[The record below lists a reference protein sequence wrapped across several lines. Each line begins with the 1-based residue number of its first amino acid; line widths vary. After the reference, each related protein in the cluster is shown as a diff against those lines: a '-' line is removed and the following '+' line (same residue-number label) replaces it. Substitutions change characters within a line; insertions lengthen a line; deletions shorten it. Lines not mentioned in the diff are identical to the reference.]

1 MKMSKNLK
9 KFLALAL
16 ALAMVFALAACGEP
30 APTESDTPDESAAPS
45 ESADTG
51 EYALSYEAIVPADGV
66 GDHPAYGILTNA
78 KEALATIGIDLQI
91 NDPTDS
97 NVLWQAIESNPIS
110 AEFWCAAWSSTADP
124 DMYQVYYSTN
134 GNGKGGTE
142 SNHYMIADD
151 TLDELIMEARTSSDQ
166 AFRKATYKQCLDIII
181 DWAVEVPVY
190 QRQNAIIMSTERV
203 NIDTVTPD
211 ITTFWRWF
219 RDIENMETNGADQ
232 LVVGY
237 DYFSSKFSPF
247 FGKTAYDVDV
257 GEMTTQYLM
266 ELDREGNPV
275 LNGIEG
281 ETRSYNGTDYTYYG
295 ISDIEVVQNEDGT
308 VDYNVTMRDDI
319 KFSDG
324 TTADIDDV
332 IFGMYVLCDPTYDGS
347 STLYALPIEGMT
359 EYRSGMELL
368 VNLIVAAGPDNTD
381 FTNWTE
387 EQQTAFWDA
396 FWPAGEKFAQEI
408 VDYCVDAGYAEAG
421 DVAGAAA
428 AWNYPDLAA
437 DATAADFFQAIVDK
451 YGYDLSDTGINL
463 ETAGTSIS
471 DFIYAELGDA
481 AAEYQ
486 AGVATGSTAANI
498 PGIIKTGDYS
508 MTIHMTSFDATAIYQ
523 LALPVAPLHYYGDEA
538 QYDYEN
544 NSFGFPKGDLSL
556 VRSKTTQPMGA
567 GAYKFVSYENGVVTF
582 EANENYWK
590 GEPKIKYLLF
600 QETAAS
606 DKLSGV
612 ASDAAT
618 FDITDPNF
626 NVQCVEDIKGYNS
639 NGELTGDVI
648 TTFSVDNLGYG
659 YIGICAENICMNGE
673 PGSEASKNLRKGFAT
688 LFSVYR
694 DTVVNSYYG
703 ETASIIQYPITNTS
717 WAAPRP
723 ADEGYQTAFSVDVDG
738 HPIYTDGMT
747 EPERYDAALQAAIG
761 FFKAAGLNW
770 DEASGKFVA

>member
-1 MKMSKNLK
+1 MSKNLK

-30 APTESDTPDESAAPS
+30 APTESEAPDETEAPS
-45 ESADTG
+45 DTG
-51 EYALSYEAIVPADGV
+51 EYALSYEVIIPADGV

-91 NDPTDS
+91 NDPSDS
-97 NVLWQAIESNPIS
+97 TVLWQAIESNPIS

-257 GEMTTQYLM
+257 GDMTTQYLM

-308 VDYNVTMRDDI
+308 VDYNITMRDDI

-347 STLYALPIEGMT
+347 STFYALPVEGMT

-428 AWNYPDLAA
+428 AWAYEGLAA

-486 AGVATGSTAANI
+486 AGVATGSSVPNI

-508 MTIHMTSFDATAIYQ
+508 MTVHMTSFDATAIYQ
-523 LALPVAPLHYYGDEA
+523 MALPVAPLHYYGDEA
-538 QYDYEN
+538 LYDYEN

-590 GEPKIKYLLF
+590 GVPKTKYLLF

-626 NVQCVEDIKGYNS
+626 NVQCVKDIKGYNS

-703 ETASIIQYPITNTS
+703 ETAAVIQYPITNTS

-738 HPIYTDGMT
+738 NPIYTDGMT
-747 EPERYDAALQAAIG
+747 EQERYDAALQAAIG

>member
-1 MKMSKNLK
+1 
-9 KFLALAL
+9 
-16 ALAMVFALAACGEP
+16 
-30 APTESDTPDESAAPS
+30 
-45 ESADTG
+45 
-51 EYALSYEAIVPADGV
+51 
-66 GDHPAYGILTNA
+66 
-78 KEALATIGIDLQI
+78 
-91 NDPTDS
+91 
-97 NVLWQAIESNPIS
+97 
-110 AEFWCAAWSSTADP
+110 
-124 DMYQVYYSTN
+124 MYQVYYSTN

-151 TLDELIMEARTSSDQ
+151 TLDELIMEARTSADQ

-190 QRQNAIIMSTERV
+190 QRQNAVIMSTERV

-211 ITTFWRWF
+211 ITPFWRWMAE
-219 RDIENMETNGADQ
+219 IETMETNGADQ

-247 FGKTAYDVDV
+247 FGKTQYDVDV
-257 GEMTTQYLM
+257 GDMTTQYLM
-266 ELDREGNPV
+266 GLDREGNPV

-295 ISDIEVVQNEDGT
+295 ISDIEVVQNDDGT

-428 AWNYPDLAA
+428 AWAYEGLAA

-486 AGVATGSTAANI
+486 AGVATGSTVPNI

-508 MTIHMTSFDATAIYQ
+508 MTVHMTSFDATAIYQ
-523 LALPVAPLHYYGDEA
+523 MALPVAPLHYYGDEA

-703 ETASIIQYPITNTS
+703 ETAAVIQYPITNTS

-738 HPIYTDGMT
+738 NPIYTDGMT
-747 EPERYDAALQAAIG
+747 EQERYDAALQAAIG

>member
-1 MKMSKNLK
+1 MSKNLK

-97 NVLWQAIESNPIS
+97 NVIWQAIESNPVS
-110 AEFWCAAWSSTADP
+110 AEIWCAAWQATPDP
-124 DMYQVYYSTN
+124 DMYQVYHSSN
-134 GNGKGGTE
+134 AVGAGGTN
-142 SNHYMIADD
+142 SNSYMLCDS
-151 TLDELIMEARTSSDQ
+151 TLDELIMEARSSADQ
-166 AFRKATYKQCLDIII
+166 AFRKATYKQCLDIIL
-181 DWAVEVPVY
+181 DWAVEVPIY
-190 QRQNAIIMSTERV
+190 QRQNAFVMSTERV

-211 ITTFWRWF
+211 ITTFWDWMN
-219 RDIENMETNGADQ
+219 DIELLETNGNDQ

-471 DFIYAELGDA
+471 DFIYAELGDK

-486 AGVATGSTAANI
+486 AGVTTGSTVPNI

-523 LALPVAPLHYYGDEA
+523 LALPVAPLHYYGDESL
-538 QYDYEN
+538 YDYEN

-738 HPIYTDGMT
+738 NPIYTDGMT
-747 EPERYDAALQAAIG
+747 EQERYDAALQAAIG

>member
-1 MKMSKNLK
+1 MSKNLK

-30 APTESDTPDESAAPS
+30 APAASETPDESAAPS
-45 ESADTG
+45 EDAGTG

-151 TLDELIMEARTSSDQ
+151 TLDELIMEARTSADQ

-211 ITTFWRWF
+211 ITPFWRWMAE
-219 RDIENMETNGADQ
+219 IETMETNGADQ

-247 FGKTAYDVDV
+247 FGKTQYDVDV
-257 GEMTTQYLM
+257 GDMTTQYLM
-266 ELDREGNPV
+266 GLDREGNPV

-295 ISDIEVVQNEDGT
+295 ISDIEVVQNDDGT

-408 VDYCVDAGYAEAG
+408 VDHCVTNGYAEAG

-437 DATAADFFQAIVDK
+437 DATAADFFQAIVDN

-486 AGVATGSTAANI
+486 AGVATGSSVPNI

-508 MTIHMTSFDATAIYQ
+508 MTVHMTSFDATAIYQ
-523 LALPVAPLHYYGDEA
+523 MALPVAPLHYYGDEA
-538 QYDYEN
+538 LYDYEN

-703 ETASIIQYPITNTS
+703 ETAAVIQYPITNTS

-738 HPIYTDGMT
+738 NPIYTDGMT
-747 EPERYDAALQAAIG
+747 EQERYDAALQAAIG

>member
-91 NDPTDS
+91 NDPSDS

-151 TLDELIMEARTSSDQ
+151 TLDELIMEARTSADQ

-408 VDYCVDAGYAEAG
+408 VDYCVDAGYG
-421 DVAGAAA
+421 TDVATAAA
-428 AWNYPDLAA
+428 AWGYADLAA

-556 VRSKTTQPMGA
+556 VRAKTTQPRGA

-738 HPIYTDGMT
+738 NPIYTDGMT
-747 EPERYDAALQAAIG
+747 EQERYDAALQAAIG

>member
-1 MKMSKNLK
+1 MSKNLK

-30 APTESDTPDESAAPS
+30 APAASETPDESAAPS
-45 ESADTG
+45 EDAGTG
-51 EYALSYEAIVPADGV
+51 EYALSYEVIIPADGV

-91 NDPTDS
+91 NDPSDS

-151 TLDELIMEARTSSDQ
+151 TLDELIMEARTSADQ

-190 QRQNAIIMSTERV
+190 QRQNAVIMSTERV

-211 ITTFWRWF
+211 ITPFWRWMAE
-219 RDIENMETNGADQ
+219 IEKIETNGADQ

-247 FGKTAYDVDV
+247 FGKTQYDVDV
-257 GEMTTQYLM
+257 GDMTTQYLM
-266 ELDREGNPV
+266 GLDREGNPV

-281 ETRSYNGTDYTYYG
+281 ETRSYNGTDYTYTG
-295 ISDIEVVQNEDGT
+295 ISDIEVVQNDDGT

-359 EYRSGMELL
+359 EYRSGMDLL
-368 VNLIVAAGPDNTD
+368 VNLVCAAGPDNTD
-381 FTNWTE
+381 FTYWTE

-396 FWPAGEKFAQEI
+396 FWKGGEKFAQEI
-408 VDYCVDAGYAEAG
+408 VDYCITAGYG
-421 DVAGAAA
+421 TDVASCAA
-428 AWNYPDLAA
+428 AWAYDGLAA

-451 YGYDLSDTGINL
+451 YGYDLSDAGINL

-471 DFIYAELGDA
+471 DFIYAELGDK

-486 AGVATGSTAANI
+486 AGVATGSTVPNI
-498 PGIIKTGDYS
+498 TGIIKTGDYS

-538 QYDYEN
+538 QYDYDN

-556 VRSKTTQPMGA
+556 VRAKTTQPMGA

-590 GEPKIKYLLF
+590 GVPKTKYILF

-626 NVQCVEDIKGYNS
+626 NVQCVEDIKSYNS
-639 NGELTGDVI
+639 NGEITGDVI

-659 YIGICAENICMNGE
+659 YIAMCANNVCIDGD
-673 PGSEASKNLRKGFAT
+673 PDSDASKNLRKGFAT
-688 LFSVYR
+688 LFAVYR

-703 ETASIIQYPITNTS
+703 ETASIIQYPISNTS

-723 ADEGYQTAFSVDVDG
+723 ADEGYETAFSVDVDG
-738 HPIYTDGMT
+738 NPIYTDDMT
-747 EPERYDAALQAAIG
+747 EQERYDAALQAAIG

>member
-1 MKMSKNLK
+1 MSKNLK

-30 APTESDTPDESAAPS
+30 APTESEAPDETEAPS
-45 ESADTG
+45 DTG
-51 EYALSYEAIVPADGV
+51 EYALSYEVIIPADGV

-91 NDPTDS
+91 NDPSDS

-151 TLDELIMEARTSSDQ
+151 TLDELIMEARTSADQ

-190 QRQNAIIMSTERV
+190 QRQNAVIMSTERV

-211 ITTFWRWF
+211 ITPFWRWMAE
-219 RDIENMETNGADQ
+219 IETMETNGADQ

-247 FGKTAYDVDV
+247 FGKTQYDVDV
-257 GEMTTQYLM
+257 GDMTTQYLM
-266 ELDREGNPV
+266 GLDREGNPV

-486 AGVATGSTAANI
+486 AGVATGSSVPNI

-556 VRSKTTQPMGA
+556 VRAKTTQPMGA

-703 ETASIIQYPITNTS
+703 ETAAVIQYPITNTS

-738 HPIYTDGMT
+738 NPIYTDGMT
-747 EPERYDAALQAAIG
+747 EQERYDAALQAAIG

>member
-151 TLDELIMEARTSSDQ
+151 TLDELIMEARTSADQ

-211 ITTFWRWF
+211 ITPFWRWMAE
-219 RDIENMETNGADQ
+219 IEKIETNGADQ

-247 FGKTAYDVDV
+247 FGKTQYDVDV
-257 GEMTTQYLM
+257 GDMTTQYLM
-266 ELDREGNPV
+266 GLDREGNPV

-308 VDYNVTMRDDI
+308 VDYNITMRDDI

-471 DFIYAELGDA
+471 DFIYAELGDK

-486 AGVATGSTAANI
+486 AGVATGSTVPNI

-523 LALPVAPLHYYGDEA
+523 LALPVAPLHYYGDESL
-538 QYDYEN
+538 YDYEN

-703 ETASIIQYPITNTS
+703 ETAAVIQYPITNTS

-738 HPIYTDGMT
+738 NPIYTDGMT
-747 EPERYDAALQAAIG
+747 EQERYDAALQAAIG

>member
-1 MKMSKNLK
+1 MSKNLK

-30 APTESDTPDESAAPS
+30 APAASETPDESAAPS
-45 ESADTG
+45 EDAGTG

-97 NVLWQAIESNPIS
+97 NVIWQAIESNPIS

-151 TLDELIMEARTSSDQ
+151 TLDELIMEARTSADQ

-190 QRQNAIIMSTERV
+190 QRQNAVIMSTERV

-211 ITTFWRWF
+211 ITPFWRWMAE
-219 RDIENMETNGADQ
+219 IETMETNGADQ

-247 FGKTAYDVDV
+247 FGKTQYDVDV
-257 GEMTTQYLM
+257 GDMTTQYLM
-266 ELDREGNPV
+266 GLDREGNPV

-295 ISDIEVVQNEDGT
+295 ISDIEVVQNDDGT

-428 AWNYPDLAA
+428 AWAYEGLAA

-486 AGVATGSTAANI
+486 AGVATGSTVPNI

-508 MTIHMTSFDATAIYQ
+508 MTVHMTSFDATAIYQ

-703 ETASIIQYPITNTS
+703 ETAAVIQYPITNTS

-738 HPIYTDGMT
+738 NPIYTDGMT
-747 EPERYDAALQAAIG
+747 EQERYDAALQAAIG

>member
-1 MKMSKNLK
+1 MSKNLK

-30 APTESDTPDESAAPS
+30 APAASETPDESAAPS
-45 ESADTG
+45 EDAGTG

-97 NVLWQAIESNPIS
+97 NVIWQAIESNPIS

-151 TLDELIMEARTSSDQ
+151 TLDELIMEARTSADQ

-190 QRQNAIIMSTERV
+190 QRQNAVIMSTERV

-211 ITTFWRWF
+211 ITPFWRWMAE
-219 RDIENMETNGADQ
+219 IETMETNGADQ

-247 FGKTAYDVDV
+247 FGKTQYDVDV
-257 GEMTTQYLM
+257 GDMTTQYLM
-266 ELDREGNPV
+266 GLDREGNPV

-295 ISDIEVVQNEDGT
+295 ISDIEVVQNDDGT

-428 AWNYPDLAA
+428 AWAYEGLAA

-486 AGVATGSTAANI
+486 AGVATGSTVPNI

-508 MTIHMTSFDATAIYQ
+508 MTVHMTSFDATAIYQ
-523 LALPVAPLHYYGDEA
+523 MALPVAPLHYYGDEA

-703 ETASIIQYPITNTS
+703 ETAAVIQYPITNTS

-738 HPIYTDGMT
+738 NPIYTDGMT
-747 EPERYDAALQAAIG
+747 EQERYDAALQAAIG

>member
-51 EYALSYEAIVPADGV
+51 EYALSYEVIIPADGV

-91 NDPTDS
+91 NDPSDS

-151 TLDELIMEARTSSDQ
+151 TLDELIMEARTSADQ

-190 QRQNAIIMSTERV
+190 QRQNAVIMSTERV

-257 GEMTTQYLM
+257 GDMTTQYLM

-281 ETRSYNGTDYTYYG
+281 ETRSYNGTDYTYTG

-408 VDYCVDAGYAEAG
+408 VDYCVDAGYG
-421 DVAGAAA
+421 TDVATAAA
-428 AWNYPDLAA
+428 AWGYADLAA

-451 YGYDLSDTGINL
+451 YGYDLSDTGINY

-471 DFIYAELGDA
+471 DFIYAELGDS

-639 NGELTGDVI
+639 NDELTGDVI

-738 HPIYTDGMT
+738 NPIYTDGMT
-747 EPERYDAALQAAIG
+747 EQERYDAALQAAIG

>member
-51 EYALSYEAIVPADGV
+51 EYALSYEVIIPADGV

-91 NDPTDS
+91 NDPSDS

-151 TLDELIMEARTSSDQ
+151 TLDELIMEARTSADQ

-257 GEMTTQYLM
+257 GDMTTQYLM

-281 ETRSYNGTDYTYYG
+281 ETRSYNGTDYTYTG
-295 ISDIEVVQNEDGT
+295 ISDIEVVQNDDGT

-428 AWNYPDLAA
+428 AWAYEGLAA

-471 DFIYAELGDA
+471 DFIYAELGDK

-486 AGVATGSTAANI
+486 AGVATGSSAANI

-523 LALPVAPLHYYGDEA
+523 LALPVAPLHYYGDESL
-538 QYDYEN
+538 YDYEN

-738 HPIYTDGMT
+738 NPIYTDGMT
-747 EPERYDAALQAAIG
+747 EQERYDAALQAAIG

>member
-1 MKMSKNLK
+1 MSKNLK

-30 APTESDTPDESAAPS
+30 APAASETPDESAAPS
-45 ESADTG
+45 EDAGTG

-97 NVLWQAIESNPIS
+97 NVIWQAIESNPIS

-257 GEMTTQYLM
+257 GDMTTQYLM

-281 ETRSYNGTDYTYYG
+281 ETRSYNGTDYTYTG

-486 AGVATGSTAANI
+486 AGVATGSSVPNI

-703 ETASIIQYPITNTS
+703 ETAAVIQYPITNTS

-738 HPIYTDGMT
+738 NPIYTDGMT
-747 EPERYDAALQAAIG
+747 EQERYDAALQAAIG

>member
-1 MKMSKNLK
+1 MSKNLK
-9 KFLALAL
+9 KFMALAL

-30 APTESDTPDESAAPS
+30 APTESEAPDETEAPS
-45 ESADTG
+45 DTG
-51 EYALSYEAIVPADGV
+51 EYALSYEVIIPADGV

-91 NDPTDS
+91 NDPSDS

-151 TLDELIMEARTSSDQ
+151 TLDELIMEARSSADQ

-190 QRQNAIIMSTERV
+190 QRQNAVIMSTERV

-211 ITTFWRWF
+211 ITPFWRWMAE
-219 RDIENMETNGADQ
+219 IEKIETNGADQ

-257 GEMTTQYLM
+257 GDMTTQYLM
-266 ELDREGNPV
+266 GLDREGNPV

-281 ETRSYNGTDYTYYG
+281 ETRSYNGTDYTYTG

-308 VDYNVTMRDDI
+308 VDYNITMRDDI

-332 IFGMYVLCDPTYDGS
+332 IFSIYVLCDPTYDGS
-347 STLYALPIEGMT
+347 STFYALPVEGMT

-368 VNLIVAAGPDNTD
+368 VNLICAAGPDNTD

-396 FWPAGEKFAQEI
+396 FWKGGEKFAQEI

-428 AWNYPDLAA
+428 AWAYEGLAA
-437 DATAADFFQAIVDK
+437 DATAADFFQAIVDN
-451 YGYDLSDTGINL
+451 YGYDLSDAGINL
-463 ETAGTSIS
+463 ETAGTSIT
-471 DFIYAELGDA
+471 DYIYAELGDA

-498 PGIIKTGDYS
+498 PGIIRTGDYS
-508 MTIHMTSFDATAIYQ
+508 MTVHMTSFDATAIYQ

-544 NSFGFPKGDLSL
+544 NSFGFPKGDLSI
-556 VRSKTTQPMGA
+556 VREKTTQPMGA

-590 GEPKIKYLLF
+590 GEPKTKYLLF

-673 PGSEASKNLRKGFAT
+673 PGSDASKNLRKGFAT
-688 LFSVYR
+688 LFAVYR
-694 DTVVNSYYG
+694 DAVVNSYYG
-703 ETASIIQYPITNTS
+703 ETASVIQYPITNTS

-738 HPIYTDGMT
+738 NPIYTDGMT
-747 EPERYDAALQAAIG
+747 EQERYDAALQAAIG

>member
-1 MKMSKNLK
+1 MSKNLK

-30 APTESDTPDESAAPS
+30 APAASETPDESAAPS
-45 ESADTG
+45 EDAGTG

-486 AGVATGSTAANI
+486 AGVATGSSVPNI

-523 LALPVAPLHYYGDEA
+523 LALPVAPLHYYGDESL
-538 QYDYEN
+538 YDYEN

-556 VRSKTTQPMGA
+556 VRAKTTQPMGA

-618 FDITDPNF
+618 FDITDPNSD
-626 NVQCVEDIKGYNS
+626 VQCVEDIKGYNS

-738 HPIYTDGMT
+738 NPIYTDGMT
-747 EPERYDAALQAAIG
+747 EQERYDAALQAAIG

>member
-1 MKMSKNLK
+1 MSKNLK

-30 APTESDTPDESAAPS
+30 APAASETPDESAAPS
-45 ESADTG
+45 EDAGTG

-110 AEFWCAAWSSTADP
+110 AEFWCAAWQSTADP

-257 GEMTTQYLM
+257 GDMTTQYLM

-281 ETRSYNGTDYTYYG
+281 ETRSYNGTDYTYTG
-295 ISDIEVVQNEDGT
+295 ISNIEVVQNDDGT

-368 VNLIVAAGPDNTD
+368 VNLVCAAGPDNTD
-381 FTNWTE
+381 FTYWTE

-396 FWPAGEKFAQEI
+396 FWKGGEKFAQEI
-408 VDYCVDAGYAEAG
+408 VDYCITAGYG
-421 DVAGAAA
+421 TDVASCAA
-428 AWNYPDLAA
+428 AWAYDGLAA

-451 YGYDLSDTGINL
+451 YGYDLSDAGINL

-471 DFIYAELGDA
+471 DFIYAELGDK

-486 AGVATGSTAANI
+486 AGVATGSSVPNI

-508 MTIHMTSFDATAIYQ
+508 MTVHMTSFDANAIYQ

-626 NVQCVEDIKGYNS
+626 NVQCVEDIKSYNS

-703 ETASIIQYPITNTS
+703 ETAAVIQYPITNTS

-738 HPIYTDGMT
+738 NPIYTDDMT
-747 EPERYDAALQAAIG
+747 EQERYDAALQAAIG

>member
-1 MKMSKNLK
+1 MSKNLK
-9 KFLALAL
+9 KFMALAL

-30 APTESDTPDESAAPS
+30 APTESEAPDETEAPS
-45 ESADTG
+45 DTG
-51 EYALSYEAIVPADGV
+51 EYALSYEVIIPADGV

-91 NDPTDS
+91 NDPSDS
-97 NVLWQAIESNPIS
+97 TVLWQAIESNPIS

-190 QRQNAIIMSTERV
+190 QRQNAVIMSTERV

-257 GEMTTQYLM
+257 GDMTTQYLM

-281 ETRSYNGTDYTYYG
+281 ETRSYNGTDYTYTG

-428 AWNYPDLAA
+428 AWAYEGLAA

-486 AGVATGSTAANI
+486 AGVATGSSVPNI

-556 VRSKTTQPMGA
+556 VRAKTTQPMGA

-703 ETASIIQYPITNTS
+703 ETAAVIQYPITNTS

-738 HPIYTDGMT
+738 NPIYTDGMT
-747 EPERYDAALQAAIG
+747 EQERYDAALQAAIG

>member
-1 MKMSKNLK
+1 MSKNLK

-51 EYALSYEAIVPADGV
+51 EYALSYEVIIPADGV

-91 NDPTDS
+91 NDPSDS

-151 TLDELIMEARTSSDQ
+151 TLDELIMEARTSADQ
-166 AFRKATYKQCLDIII
+166 AFRKATYKQCLDIIL
-181 DWAVEVPVY
+181 DWAVEVPIY
-190 QRQNAIIMSTERV
+190 QRQNAFVMSTERV

-211 ITTFWRWF
+211 ITTFWDWMN
-219 RDIENMETNGADQ
+219 DIELLETNGNDQ

-247 FGKTAYDVDV
+247 FAKTAYDEDV
-257 GEMTTQYLM
+257 YVMTSQSLFNV
-266 ELDREGNPV
+266 DREGNPV

-281 ETRSYNGTDYTYYG
+281 ETRSYNGTDYTYTG
-295 ISDIEVVQNEDGT
+295 ISDVEIVQNDDGT
-308 VDYNVTMRDDI
+308 VDYNITLRDDI
-319 KFSDG
+319 VFSDG
-324 TTADIDDV
+324 TPMTIDDV
-332 IFGMYVLCDPTYDGS
+332 IFSMYVLSDPTYDGS
-347 STLYALPIEGMT
+347 STFYAVPIEGME
-359 EYRSGMELL
+359 EYRSGMDLL
-368 VNLIVAAGPDNTD
+368 LNLIVAAGPDNTD

-387 EQQTAFWDA
+387 EQQTALWDA
-396 FWPAGEKFAQEI
+396 FWKGGEKFAQEI
-408 VDYCVDAGYAEAG
+408 VDYCVDNGYAEAG

-437 DATAADFFQAIVDK
+437 DATAADFFQAMVDA
-451 YGYDLSDTGINL
+451 YGYDISDAGINL
-463 ETAGTSIS
+463 ETAGTAIS
-471 DFIYAELGDA
+471 DFILAELGDK

-486 AGVATGSTAANI
+486 AGVATGSTVPNI
-498 PGIIKTGDYS
+498 SGIVKTGDYS
-508 MTIHMTSFDATAIYQ
+508 MTVRTTRYDAAAIYQ
-523 LALPVAPLHYYGDEA
+523 LGVTVAPLHYYGDVSK
-538 QYDYEN
+538 YDYEN
-544 NSFGFPKGDLSL
+544 NMFGFTKGDLST
-556 VRSKTTQPMGA
+556 VRDKTTQPLGA
-567 GAYKFVSYENGVVTF
+567 GPYKFVSYANGVVTF

-590 GEPKIKYLLF
+590 GQPKTQYVLF

-626 NVQCVEDIKGYNS
+626 NVDTVEDIKGYNS
-639 NGELTGDVI
+639 NGELTGDKL
-648 TTFSVDNLGYG
+648 TTFTIDNLGYG
-659 YIGICAENICMNGE
+659 YIAMCANNVCIDGD
-673 PGSEASKNLRKGFAT
+673 PASDASKNLRKGFAT
-688 LFSVYR
+688 LFAVYR

-703 ETASIIQYPITNTS
+703 ETASIIQYPISNTS

-723 ADEGYQTAFSVDVDG
+723 ADEGYETAFSVDVDG
-738 HPIYTDGMT
+738 NPIYTDDMT
-747 EPERYDAALQAAIG
+747 EQERYDAALQAAIG

>member
-1 MKMSKNLK
+1 MSNKLK

-30 APTESDTPDESAAPS
+30 SPTTSDTPDESAAPS
-45 ESADTG
+45 GSGDTG
-51 EYALSYEAIVPADGV
+51 EYALSYEAIIPADGV

-151 TLDELIMEARTSSDQ
+151 TLDELIMEARTSADQ

-190 QRQNAIIMSTERV
+190 QRQNAVIMSTERV

-211 ITTFWRWF
+211 ITPFWRWMAE
-219 RDIENMETNGADQ
+219 IETMETNGADQ

-247 FGKTAYDVDV
+247 FGKTQYDVDV
-257 GEMTTQYLM
+257 GDMTTQYLM
-266 ELDREGNPV
+266 GLDREGNPV

-295 ISDIEVVQNEDGT
+295 ISDIEVVQNDDGT

-428 AWNYPDLAA
+428 AWAYEGLAA

-471 DFIYAELGDA
+471 DFIYAELGDK

-486 AGVATGSTAANI
+486 AGVATGSTVPNI

-508 MTIHMTSFDATAIYQ
+508 MTVHMTSFDATAIYQ
-523 LALPVAPLHYYGDEA
+523 MALPVAPLHYYGDEA

-590 GEPKIKYLLF
+590 GEPKTKYVLF

-703 ETASIIQYPITNTS
+703 ETAAVIQYPITNTS

-738 HPIYTDGMT
+738 NPIYTDGMT
-747 EPERYDAALQAAIG
+747 EQERYDAALQAAIG

>member
-51 EYALSYEAIVPADGV
+51 EYALSYEVIIPADGV

-97 NVLWQAIESNPIS
+97 NVIWQAIESNPIS

-257 GEMTTQYLM
+257 GDMTTQYLM

-281 ETRSYNGTDYTYYG
+281 ETRSYNGTDYTYTG

-471 DFIYAELGDA
+471 DFIYAELGDK

-486 AGVATGSTAANI
+486 AGVTTGSTVPNI

-523 LALPVAPLHYYGDEA
+523 MALPVAPLHYYGDEA

-703 ETASIIQYPITNTS
+703 ETAAVIQYPITNTS

-738 HPIYTDGMT
+738 NPIYTDGMT
-747 EPERYDAALQAAIG
+747 EQERYDAALQAAIG

>member
-1 MKMSKNLK
+1 MSKNLK
-9 KFLALAL
+9 KFMALAL

-30 APTESDTPDESAAPS
+30 APTESGTPDTTEAPS
-45 ESADTG
+45 DTG
-51 EYALSYEAIVPADGV
+51 EYALSYEVIIPADGV

-91 NDPTDS
+91 NDPSDS
-97 NVLWQAIESNPIS
+97 TVLWQAIESNPIS

-151 TLDELIMEARTSSDQ
+151 TLDELIMEARTSADQ

-211 ITTFWRWF
+211 ITPFWRWF

-408 VDYCVDAGYAEAG
+408 VDHCVTNGYASEG

-428 AWNYPDLAA
+428 AWAYDGLAA
-437 DATAADFFQAIVDK
+437 DATAADFFQAIVDN

-463 ETAGTSIS
+463 ETAGTSIT

-498 PGIIKTGDYS
+498 PGIIRTGDYS
-508 MTIHMTSFDATAIYQ
+508 MTVHMTSFDATAIYQ
-523 LALPVAPLHYYGDEA
+523 MALPVAPLHYYGDEA

-544 NSFGFPKGDLSL
+544 NSFGFPKGDLSI
-556 VRSKTTQPMGA
+556 VREKTTQPMGA

-590 GEPKIKYLLF
+590 GEPKTKYLLF

-618 FDITDPNF
+618 FDVTDPNF

-703 ETASIIQYPITNTS
+703 ETAAVIQYPITNTS

-738 HPIYTDGMT
+738 NPIYNDGMT
-747 EPERYDAALQAAIG
+747 EQERYDAALQAAIG

>member
-1 MKMSKNLK
+1 MSKNLK

-30 APTESDTPDESAAPS
+30 APAASETPDESAAPS
-45 ESADTG
+45 EDAGTG

-151 TLDELIMEARTSSDQ
+151 TLDELIMEARTSADQ

-257 GEMTTQYLM
+257 GDMTTQYLM

-281 ETRSYNGTDYTYYG
+281 ETRSYNGTDYTYTG
-295 ISDIEVVQNEDGT
+295 ISDIEVVQNDDGT

-368 VNLIVAAGPDNTD
+368 VNLVCAAGPDNTD
-381 FTNWTE
+381 FTYWTE

-396 FWPAGEKFAQEI
+396 FWKGGEKFAQEI
-408 VDYCVDAGYAEAG
+408 VDYCITAGYG
-421 DVAGAAA
+421 TDVASCAA
-428 AWNYPDLAA
+428 AWAYDGLAA

-451 YGYDLSDTGINL
+451 YGYDLSDAGINL

-471 DFIYAELGDA
+471 DFIYAELGDK

-486 AGVATGSTAANI
+486 AGVTTGSTVPNI

-703 ETASIIQYPITNTS
+703 ETAAVIQYPITNTS

-738 HPIYTDGMT
+738 NPIYTDDMT
-747 EPERYDAALQAAIG
+747 EQERYDAALQAAIG

>member
-1 MKMSKNLK
+1 MSKNLK

-30 APTESDTPDESAAPS
+30 APAASETPDESAAPS
-45 ESADTG
+45 EDAGTG

-408 VDYCVDAGYAEAG
+408 VDYCVTNGYAEAG

-428 AWNYPDLAA
+428 AWAYEGLAA
-437 DATAADFFQAIVDK
+437 DATAADFFQAIVDN

-463 ETAGTSIS
+463 ETAGTSIT

-486 AGVATGSTAANI
+486 AGVATGSTVPNI
-498 PGIIKTGDYS
+498 PGIIRTGDYS

-523 LALPVAPLHYYGDEA
+523 MALPVAPLHYYGDESL
-538 QYDYEN
+538 YDYEN

-556 VRSKTTQPMGA
+556 VRAKTTQPMGA

-590 GEPKIKYLLF
+590 GVPKTKYLLF

-703 ETASIIQYPITNTS
+703 ETAAVIQYPITNTS

-738 HPIYTDGMT
+738 NPIYTDGMT
-747 EPERYDAALQAAIG
+747 EQERYDAALQAAIG

>member
-1 MKMSKNLK
+1 MSKNLK

-78 KEALATIGIDLQI
+78 KEALASIGIDLQI

-151 TLDELIMEARTSSDQ
+151 TLDELIMEARTSADQ

-211 ITTFWRWF
+211 ITPFWRWMAE
-219 RDIENMETNGADQ
+219 IETMETNGADQ

-247 FGKTAYDVDV
+247 FGKTQYDVDV
-257 GEMTTQYLM
+257 GDMTTQYLM
-266 ELDREGNPV
+266 GLDREGNPV

-295 ISDIEVVQNEDGT
+295 ISDIEVVQNDDGT

-428 AWNYPDLAA
+428 AWAYEGLAA

-486 AGVATGSTAANI
+486 AGVATGSTVPNI

-508 MTIHMTSFDATAIYQ
+508 MTVHMTSFDATAIYQ
-523 LALPVAPLHYYGDEA
+523 MALPVAPLHYYGDEA

-556 VRSKTTQPMGA
+556 VRAKTTQPMGA

-626 NVQCVEDIKGYNS
+626 KDQCVEDIKGYNS

-703 ETASIIQYPITNTS
+703 ETAAVIQYPITNTS

-738 HPIYTDGMT
+738 NPIYTDGMT
-747 EPERYDAALQAAIG
+747 EQERYDAALQAAIG

>member
-1 MKMSKNLK
+1 MSKNLK

-151 TLDELIMEARTSSDQ
+151 TLDELIMEARTSADQ

-211 ITTFWRWF
+211 ITPFWRWMAE
-219 RDIENMETNGADQ
+219 IETMETNGADQ

-247 FGKTAYDVDV
+247 FGKTLYDVDV
-257 GEMTTQYLM
+257 GDMTTQYLM
-266 ELDREGNPV
+266 GLDREGNPV

-295 ISDIEVVQNEDGT
+295 ISDIEVVQNDDGT

-387 EQQTAFWDA
+387 EQQTTFWDA
-396 FWPAGEKFAQEI
+396 FWKGGEKFAQEI
-408 VDYCVDAGYAEAG
+408 VDYCVDNGYAEAG

-428 AWNYPDLAA
+428 AWAYEGLAA

-486 AGVATGSTAANI
+486 AGVATGSTVPNI

-508 MTIHMTSFDATAIYQ
+508 MTVHMTSFDATAIYQ
-523 LALPVAPLHYYGDEA
+523 MALPVAPLHYYGDEA

-556 VRSKTTQPMGA
+556 VRAKTTQPMGA

-590 GEPKIKYLLF
+590 GQPKTQYVLF

-626 NVQCVEDIKGYNS
+626 NVDTVEDIKGYNS
-639 NGELTGDVI
+639 NGELTGDKL
-648 TTFSVDNLGYG
+648 TTFTIDNLGYG
-659 YIGICAENICMNGE
+659 YIAMCANNVCIDGD
-673 PGSEASKNLRKGFAT
+673 PASDASKNLRKGFAT
-688 LFSVYR
+688 LFAVYR

-703 ETASIIQYPITNTS
+703 ETASIIQYPISNTS

-723 ADEGYQTAFSVDVDG
+723 ADEGYETAFSVDVDG
-738 HPIYTDGMT
+738 NPIYTDDMT
-747 EPERYDAALQAAIG
+747 EQERYDAALQAAIG